1 MSIMINTSKEKIESL
16 VAAHRIFFNNQL
28 TKSVDFRIECLKKLK
43 AVILKNESK
52 IAEALYT
59 DLHKSFE
66 EAFLTEISIVLAEI
80 DYHLKNLKSWAKPQK
95 VSTPLH
101 LLPSSSKIIFEPLG
115 LALIISP
122 WNYPFQLV
130 INPLIGAISAGCCA
144 IIKPSPYTPSVS
156 LIIEKILSEI
166 FSEEYISVVH
176 GDREVNTNLLE
187 QKVDVI
193 FFTGSPALGK
203 VVMSA
208 AAQHLTP
215 VILELGGKSPCIVD
229 ADANLDI
236 AAKRIMWGKCI
247 NAGQTC
253 IAPDYVFVHESIKEE
268 LIQKMNA
275 AVHTMYGEN
284 IHQNKYFPRIV
295 NKNAFQRLSTYLKTA
310 NIRFGGETE
319 ISEKYIA
326 PTVVDNIDFNSPIMQ
341 DEIFGP
347 ILPVISFNEIKEAIT
362 YINKNEKPLAFYYFG
377 NNENAKHVLQNTS
390 SGGGC
395 INDTLMHIANHN
407 LPFGGVG
414 NSGQGKY
421 HGKGSFLAFS
431 NQRSII
437 STPTWIDVPFK
448 YPPFKYFRLIRK
460 FI

>member
-1 MSIMINTSKEKIESL
+1 MINTSKEKIESL
-16 VAAHRIFFNNQL
+16 VNSHRIFFYEQH
-28 TKSVDFRIECLKKLK
+28 TKSIDFRIDSLKRLK
-43 AVILKNESK
+43 SAIQKNETK
-52 IAEALYT
+52 IAEALFA

-66 EAFLTEISIVLAEI
+66 EAYLTEISIVLTEI
-80 DYHLKNLKSWAKPQK
+80 DHHLKNIKHWSEPQK

-101 LLPSSSKIIFEPLG
+101 LLPSSSQLIFEPLG
-115 LALIISP
+115 LALIIAP

-130 INPLIGAISAGCCA
+130 INPLIGVISAGCCA
-144 IIKPSPYTPSVS
+144 IVKPSPYTPSVAKVV
-156 LIIEKILSEI
+156 EEILSEI
-166 FSEEYISVVH
+166 FDEKYISVVQ
-176 GDREVNTNLLE
+176 GDREVNTILLE
-187 QKVDVI
+187 QKTDVI

-203 VVMSA
+203 VVMAS

-253 IAPDYVFVHESIKEE
+253 IAPDYVFVHESVKEE
-268 LIQKMNA
+268 LIHKMKQ
-275 AVHTMYGEN
+275 AVNKLYGESV
-284 IHQNKYFPRIV
+284 HQNKFYPRIV
-295 NKNAFQRLSTYLKTA
+295 NKNAFKRLTSYLENA
-310 NIRFGGETE
+310 NIRFGGETNE
-319 ISEKYIA
+319 QEKYIS
-326 PTVVDNIDFNSPIMQ
+326 PTVIDNVDFNSPIMKE
-341 DEIFGP
+341 EIFGP
-347 ILPVISFNEIKEAIT
+347 ILPVISFNNINEALDH
-362 YINKNEKPLAFYYFG
+362 INKNEKPLAFYFFG
-377 NNENAKHVLQNTS
+377 NNEKAKYVLQNTS

-431 NQRSII
+431 NQRAII
-437 STPTWIDVPFK
+437 STPTWIDIPFK
-448 YPPFKYFRLIRK
+448 YPPFKYFGFIRK